1 MGTPGTTHILTT
13 LHFHPNAITELVEQ
27 HRAMINAL
35 HILAHAVGGEM
46 WPRLVHRGMLA
57 AAEYGR
63 DEIYRL
69 RAENER
75 LGKEVEDAVVE
86 IEALREVLAQIIAIT
101 ESDGRP
107 LKQMH
112 EIHTLAFMTLQ
123 PNA

>member
-1 MGTPGTTHILTT
+1 MMTTIDDVIEALGSGVDEDAWLPGTSVTK
-13 LHFHPNAITELVEQ
+13 AIV
-27 HRAMINAL
+27 RMRKK
-35 HILAHAVGGEM
+35 LAY
-46 WPRLVHRGMLA
+46 L
-57 AAEYGR
+57 
-63 DEIYRL
+63 DRL

-75 LGKEVEDAVVE
+75 LGKEVENAVVE